1 MNLAFFAFSSWS
13 EKLILNVI
21 TAFFFLSY
29 ENHAM
34 DDSNNNIIIRQS
46 LLGYLAS
53 EATCTG
59 NISSG

>member
-1 MNLAFFAFSSWS
+1 
-13 EKLILNVI
+13 
-21 TAFFFLSY
+21 
-29 ENHAM
+29 M

-53 EATCTG
+53 EAKYTG

>member
-1 MNLAFFAFSSWS
+1 MWL
-13 EKLILNVI
+13 LL
-21 TAFFFLSY
+21 FFLSY

-34 DDSNNNIIIRQS
+34 DDINNNIIIRHS

-53 EATCTG
+53 EVTN